1 MATCRLPKRYDGSR
15 RLATRRLQTQMGKE
29 PVTRTIEVNAPL
41 PDVWRA
47 LTEASLLSDWFD
59 AEAELEPRVD
69 GAVRFR
75 FADGSEL
82 RGVVVVCDP
91 PRHLSF
97 RWRDVQVP
105 GNAAVVEFSLEP
117 VSGGTQLTVTESPG
131 VVSAELVA
139 R

>member
-1 MATCRLPKRYDGSR
+1 
-15 RLATRRLQTQMGKE
+15 MGKE
-29 PVTRTIEVNAPL
+29 TVTRSIQLHATL

-47 LTEASLLSDWFD
+47 LTDASLLSEWFE
-59 AEAELEPRVD
+59 AEAELDARVK

-82 RGVVVVCDP
+82 RGVVVACDP
-91 PRHLSF
+91 PRRLCF
-97 RWRDVQVP
+97 RWRDVHVP

-117 VSGGTQLTVTESPG
+117 VPDGTRLTVTESLG
-131 VVSAELVA
+131 VVSVKQKLELVA

>member
-1 MATCRLPKRYDGSR
+1 MRKDHVARSIQLDVPRP
-15 RLATRRLQTQMGKE
+15 E
-29 PVTRTIEVNAPL
+29 
-41 PDVWRA
+41 VWRA
-47 LTEASLLSDWFD
+47 LTEASLLSDWFEADVELD
-59 AEAELEPRVD
+59 ARVN

-82 RGVVVVCDP
+82 RGVVVACDP
-91 PRHLSF
+91 PRRLGF

-117 VSGGTQLTVTESPG
+117 VAGGTRLTVTESPG
-131 VVSAELVA
+131 AVAAELVG

>member
-1 MATCRLPKRYDGSR
+1 VK
-15 RLATRRLQTQMGKE
+15 KE
-29 PVTRTIEVNAPL
+29 TVTRSIRLDATL
-41 PDVWRA
+41 PDVWRV
-47 LTEASLLSDWFD
+47 LTEASLLSDWFEADVELD
-59 AEAELEPRVD
+59 ARVN

-75 FADGSEL
+75 FEDGSEL
-82 RGVVVVCDP
+82 RGVVVACDP
-91 PRHLSF
+91 PRRLSF

-117 VSGGTQLTVTESPG
+117 VPDGTRLTVTESPG